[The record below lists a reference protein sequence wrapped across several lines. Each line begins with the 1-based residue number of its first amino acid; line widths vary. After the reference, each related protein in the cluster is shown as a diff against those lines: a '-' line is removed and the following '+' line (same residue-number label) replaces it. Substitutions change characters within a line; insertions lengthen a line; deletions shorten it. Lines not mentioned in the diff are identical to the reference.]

1 MATEPST
8 TPPSPL
14 SPTPQSSSPE
24 TAPPPRPSA
33 EETFKNYAVRSGIV
47 AAFFIW
53 FTYDGWFNPEI
64 QAKTFNK
71 VGAVL
76 LGIGLLFCL
85 TMMTSAG
92 LVVLCQRRQSPPP
105 SS

>member
-1 MATEPST
+1 MATDSSPA
-8 TPPSPL
+8 PSPA
-14 SPTPQSSSPE
+14 PE
-24 TAPPPRPSA
+24 PPRPTA
-33 EETFKNYAVRSGIV
+33 EETFKKYAVRTGIV
-47 AAFFIW
+47 AAFLAW

-76 LGIGLLFCL
+76 LALGLIFCL
-85 TMMTSAG
+85 VMTGSAG
-92 LVVLCQRRQSPPP
+92 LAVWRQRRQKTPP